1 MADENNKTWIK
12 QGNVVA
18 TFPEEAGLVL
28 PEKTHSYCTTDNIID
43 NSGIFAIVTTK
54 NGQPWDGIS
63 NNNIEAV
70 YVYTTKDTGKMTRDI
85 EWTDGHK
92 STETREIVDY
102 QGILAFDSSNPTT
115 VTIDFPSFKNLQ
127 DAENYIKN
135 GDWSNAL
142 NADALQTAKTIT
154 RVYVDN
160 STPPNLKIVFDID
173 EPEDSDKQPPSMIW
187 LRLWKTKDYA
197 DIQDATMFKQQG
209 FQFGGNVS
217 YTWGVLELM
226 GGGKDLAI
234 ETSTH
239 ADNSDNVIAYV
250 ADNGSCQPLDTPTTN
265 AKNSIVCIRGNGDGD
280 DGYKKPTE
288 DSDATDD
295 NSNANVSN
303 LLTTTY
309 KLSKAQLQ
317 SLGNFLW
324 QDSFI
329 TNIKLLNNSPIENL
343 VSVKA
348 LPVSLPVG
356 SEQALVLGNVDTGI
370 RATPV
375 TNTYIKF
382 TMGTKRV
389 PHFENNFSD
398 YNNVTCDVYLPC
410 IGTIADIDPREVIGQ
425 TLTLKYCF
433 DVVTGDVLAELF
445 NNKEGALNLMGIYK
459 GNIGIDIPLTA
470 SNRAQ
475 VEAGYISDF
484 ISAVGSVAT
493 KNITGVAE
501 AGLSA
506 ITRQNTTKSSGSVSG
521 CTAQGLPIKPY
532 LHISSPVVPDYS
544 DTFVHTYGRPC
555 LLSKKLSKLKGFT
568 QVDKNCDLSG
578 IQCTQKEKELLR
590 NIISSGFY
598 L

>member
-1 MADENNKTWIK
+1 MAYIKGGSTDTIYSENEEIKTVMHAK
-12 QGNVVA
+12 DA
-18 TFPEEAGLVL
+18 
-28 PEKTHSYCTTDNIID
+28 
-43 NSGIFAIVTTK
+43 TK
-54 NGQPWDGIS
+54 NGGIYVIVYSKDGTPWNNNVNNVKEAYAYNTHDDYENIIEQTYIYNGSETKQTYHITDSYTGYTIS
-63 NNNIEAV
+63 NSANITTIINGIPIFD
-70 YVYTTKDTGKMTRDI
+70 YTDTDAIEKYKTTGDFSGARNYKDLI
-85 EWTDGHK
+85 
-92 STETREIVDY
+92 
-102 QGILAFDSSNPTT
+102 
-115 VTIDFPSFKNLQ
+115 
-127 DAENYIKN
+127 
-135 GDWSNAL
+135 
-142 NADALQTAKTIT
+142 TANTIT

-173 EPEDSDKQPPSMIW
+173 EPEDSDKQPPGMIW
-187 LRLWKTKDYA
+187 LRFWKTNDYG
-197 DIQDATMFKQQG
+197 DIQGATMFKQQG

-217 YTWGVLELM
+217 YTWTALEFM
-226 GGGKDLAI
+226 GGGKNLAI

-250 ADNGSCQPLDTPTTN
+250 ADNGTCQPLDTPISN

-288 DSDATDD
+288 DSDGSDENA
-295 NSNANVSN
+295 SANVSN

-309 KLSKAQLQ
+309 KLSQAQLQ

-370 RATPV
+370 KATPV

-382 TMGTKRV
+382 TMGTKKV

-425 TLTLKYCF
+425 KLTLKYCF

-445 NNKEGALNLMGIYK
+445 NNKGGALNLMGIYK

-555 LLSKKLSKLKGFT
+555 LLSKKLSKLKGYT

-578 IQCTQKEKELLR
+578 IPCTQKEKEMLR

>member
-1 MADENNKTWIK
+1 MA
-12 QGNVVA
+12 
-18 TFPEEAGLVL
+18 
-28 PEKTHSYCTTDNIID
+28 YCQTGSVIELNEWGTYTSTISHV
-43 NSGIFAIVTTK
+43 SGEGGVYITIQPKGDPSA
-54 NGQPWDGIS
+54 PWDGKS
-63 NNNIEAV
+63 NSIEAAFLHCTSKN
-70 YVYTTKDTGKMTRDI
+70 YVAKISTTFEDGSTGDR
-85 EWTDGHK
+85 EWNVVNPGYRVNH
-92 STETREIVDY
+92 Y
-102 QGILAFDSSNPTT
+102 SSNIYVNISGIP
-115 VTIDFPSFKNLQ
+115 VFNDQASIDKYIQTGDTSG
-127 DAENYIKN
+127 AVNYEDLIKAN
-135 GDWSNAL
+135 V
-142 NADALQTAKTIT
+142 IT

-173 EPEDSDKQPPSMIW
+173 EPEDSDKQPPGMIW
-187 LRLWKTKDYA
+187 LRFWKTKDYG
-197 DIQDATMFKQQG
+197 DIQGATMFKQQG

-217 YTWGVLELM
+217 YTWTALEFM

-250 ADNGSCQPLDTPTTN
+250 ADNGTCQPLDTPISN
-265 AKNSIVCIRGNGDGD
+265 AKNSIVCIKGTGDGD

-288 DSDATDD
+288 DSDGSDENA
-295 NSNANVSN
+295 SANVSN

-309 KLSKAQLQ
+309 KLSQAQLQ

-370 RATPV
+370 KATPV

-382 TMGTKRV
+382 TMGTKKV

-425 TLTLKYCF
+425 KLTLKYCF

-445 NNKEGALNLMGIYK
+445 NNKGGALNLMGIYK

-484 ISAVGSVAT
+484 ISAVGSAAT

-555 LLSKKLSKLKGFT
+555 LLSKKLSKLKGYT

-578 IQCTQKEKELLR
+578 IPCTQKEKEMLR

>member
-1 MADENNKTWIK
+1 MADENKKTWIK
-12 QGNVVA
+12 QGNVDA
-18 TFPEEAGLVL
+18 TFPKVEGLNL
-28 PEKTHSYCTTDNIID
+28 TILSHSYCTTNNIID
-43 NSGIFAIVTTK
+43 NSGIFALVDTK
-54 NGQPWDGIS
+54 DGKPWDGVS
-63 NNNIEAV
+63 NNNINAV
-70 YVYTTKDTGKMTRDI
+70 YVYTTKDYGKMTI
-85 EWTDGHK
+85 T
-92 STETREIVDY
+92 STRTSGSVVTEERGLDSVT
-102 QGILAFDSSNPTT
+102 GILAFDRSNPTT
-115 VTIDFPSFKNLQ
+115 VSLDIPVFKSVKE
-127 DAENYIKN
+127 AEKYIKN

-142 NADALQTAKTIT
+142 NSDSLNKAKVIT

-173 EPEDSDKQPPSMIW
+173 EPEDSGKTPPGMIW
-187 LRLWKTKDYA
+187 LRFWKTKDYA
-197 DIQDATMFKQQG
+197 DIQGATMFKQQG

-217 YTWGVLELM
+217 YTWSALEFM

-250 ADNGSCQPLDTPTTN
+250 ADNGTCQPLDTPISN

-288 DSDATDD
+288 DSDGADE
-295 NSNANVSN
+295 NASANVSN

-309 KLSKAQLQ
+309 KLSQAQLQ

-324 QDSFI
+324 QDSFMN
-329 TNIKLLNNSPIENL
+329 NIKLLNNSPIENL

-370 RATPV
+370 KATPV

-382 TMGTKRV
+382 TMGTKKV

-425 TLTLKYCF
+425 KLTLKYCF

-445 NNKEGALNLMGIYK
+445 NNKGGALNLMGIYK

-475 VEAGYISDF
+475 VEAGYVSDF

-555 LLSKKLSKLKGFT
+555 LLSKKLSKLKGYT

-578 IQCTQKEKELLR
+578 IPCTQKEKEMLR

>member
-1 MADENNKTWIK
+1 MAYCQAGSVVELNNWGTYTSTISH
-12 QGNVVA
+12 V
-18 TFPEEAGLVL
+18 
-28 PEKTHSYCTTDNIID
+28 
-43 NSGIFAIVTTK
+43 SGEGGVYITIQPKGSDPSA
-54 NGQPWDGIS
+54 PWDGK
-63 NNNIEAV
+63 NNSIQAAFLHCTSTN
-70 YVYTTKDTGKMTRDI
+70 YTAKIDILDEDGQTG
-85 EWTDGHK
+85 E
-92 STETREIVDY
+92 EIWKKV
-102 QGILAFDSSNPTT
+102 NPGYRVSHYNDNRL
-115 VTIDFPSFKNLQ
+115 VTISGIPVFNDQESIDK
-127 DAENYIKN
+127 YIQT
-135 GDWSNAL
+135 GDTSGAVNKDEL
-142 NADALQTAKTIT
+142 NKANVIT

-173 EPEDSDKQPPSMIW
+173 EPEDSDKQPPGMIW
-187 LRLWKTKDYA
+187 LRFWKTKDYA
-197 DIQDATMFKQQG
+197 DIQGATMFKQQG

-217 YTWGVLELM
+217 YTWTALEFM

-250 ADNGSCQPLDTPTTN
+250 ADNGTCQPLDTPISN

-288 DSDATDD
+288 DSDGADE
-295 NSNANVSN
+295 NASANVSN

-309 KLSKAQLQ
+309 KLSQAQLQ

-324 QDSFI
+324 QDSFMN
-329 TNIKLLNNSPIENL
+329 NIKLLNNSPIENL

-348 LPVSLPVG
+348 LPISLPVG
-356 SEQALVLGNVDTGI
+356 NEQALVLGNVDTGI
-370 RATPV
+370 KATPV

-382 TMGTKRV
+382 TMGTKKV

-445 NNKEGALNLMGIYK
+445 NNKGGALNLMGIYK

-475 VEAGYISDF
+475 VEAGYVSDF

-493 KNITGVAE
+493 KNISGVAE

-555 LLSKKLSKLKGFT
+555 LLSKKLSKLKGYT

-578 IQCTQKEKELLR
+578 IPCTQKEKEMLR

>member
-1 MADENNKTWIK
+1 MAYSKSGTFHLVETQDKPNRISDGTVSYTGDGGIYATGITLIRPDTYGEWDGNSPLPPNMELYQLNLYTTTGNATGSIHSYWTGFDDTTNISFGTGGLNAIVYTPTTIAVVSGIPIFKNK
-12 QGNVVA
+12 
-18 TFPEEAGLVL
+18 EEAA
-28 PEKTHSYCTTDNIID
+28 D
-43 NSGIFAIVTTK
+43 
-54 NGQPWDGIS
+54 
-63 NNNIEAV
+63 
-70 YVYTTKDTGKMTRDI
+70 
-85 EWTDGHK
+85 
-92 STETREIVDY
+92 
-102 QGILAFDSSNPTT
+102 
-115 VTIDFPSFKNLQ
+115 
-127 DAENYIKN
+127 YIKN
-135 GDWSNAL
+135 GDDSKAL
-142 NADALQTAKTIT
+142 NYDDLHTAKTVT

-160 STPPNLKIVFDID
+160 STPPNLKIVFDVD
-173 EPEDSDKQPPSMIW
+173 EPQDSDKKPPSMIW
-187 LRLWKTKDYA
+187 LRLWKTTDYG
-197 DIQDATMFKQQG
+197 DMQGATLFKQQG

-217 YTWGVLELM
+217 YTWGALELM
-226 GGGKDLAI
+226 GGGKNLAI

-250 ADNGSCQPLDTPTTN
+250 ANNGTCQPLDEPSVN
-265 AKNSIVCIRGNGDGD
+265 VNNSIICIRGTGDGD

-288 DSDATDD
+288 DSDGADE
-295 NSNANVSN
+295 NASANVSN

-309 KLSKAQLQ
+309 KLSQAQLQ

-324 QDSFI
+324 QDDFI

-348 LPVSLPVG
+348 MPISLPVG
-356 SEQALVLGNVDTGI
+356 NEQPLVLGNVDTGI
-370 RATPV
+370 KATPV

-445 NNKEGALNLMGIYK
+445 NNKGGSLNLMGIYK

-493 KNITGVAE
+493 KNVTGVAE

-555 LLSKKLSKLKGFT
+555 LLSKKLSTLKGYT
-568 QVDKNCDLSG
+568 QIDKNCDLSG
-578 IQCTQKEKELLR
+578 IPCTQKEKEMLR

>member
-1 MADENNKTWIK
+1 MATENTKTWIK
-12 QGNVVA
+12 QGTVDA
-18 TFPEEAGLVL
+18 TFPPEQGLVL
-28 PEKTHSYCTTDNIID
+28 PKKTHSYCTTDNIID
-43 NSGIFAIVTTK
+43 NSGIFAIVQTK
-54 NGQPWDGIS
+54 NGQPWDGVS
-63 NNNIEAV
+63 NNNIASV
-70 YVYTTKDTGKMTRDI
+70 YVYTSKDTGKMTRTI
-85 EWTDGHK
+85 TWSDGHQ
-92 STETREIVDY
+92 TIENRELADY
-102 QGILAFDSSNPTT
+102 QGMLAFGMSNPIT
-115 VTIDFPSFKNLQ
+115 VTLDIPSFQNLQ

-173 EPEDSDKQPPSMIW
+173 EPEDSDKHPPSMIW
-187 LRLWKTKDYA
+187 LRLWKTTDYG
-197 DIQDATMFKQQG
+197 DFQGATMFKQQG

-217 YTWGVLELM
+217 YTWGALELM

-250 ADNGSCQPLDTPTTN
+250 ADNGTCQPLDTPITN

-288 DSDATDD
+288 DSDGADE
-295 NSNANVSN
+295 NASANVSN
-303 LLTTTY
+303 VLTTTY

-329 TNIKLLNNSPIENL
+329 TNIKLLNNSPIENI

-348 LPVSLPVG
+348 LPVSLSVG
-356 SEQALVLGNVDTGI
+356 NEQSLVLGNVDTGI
-370 RATPV
+370 MATPV

-382 TMGTKRV
+382 TMGTQRV

-398 YNNVTCDVYLPC
+398 YNNVTCDIYLPC

-433 DVVTGDVLAELF
+433 DVMTGDVLAELF
-445 NNKEGALNLMGIYK
+445 NNKDGCANLMGIYK

-484 ISAVGSVAT
+484 IGAVGSVAT
-493 KNITGVAE
+493 KSITGVAE

-506 ITRQNTTKSSGSVSG
+506 ITRQITTKSSGSVSG

-578 IQCTQKEKELLR
+578 IPCTHKEKEILR

>member
-1 MADENNKTWIK
+1 MAYIKGGSTDTIYSENEEIKTVMHAK
-12 QGNVVA
+12 DA
-18 TFPEEAGLVL
+18 
-28 PEKTHSYCTTDNIID
+28 
-43 NSGIFAIVTTK
+43 TK
-54 NGQPWDGIS
+54 NGGIYVIVYSKDGTPWNNNVNNVKEAYAYNTHDDYENIIEQTYIYNGSETKQTYHITDSYTGYTIS
-63 NNNIEAV
+63 NSANITTIINGIPIFD
-70 YVYTTKDTGKMTRDI
+70 YTDTDAIEKYKTTGDFSGARNYKD
-85 EWTDGHK
+85 
-92 STETREIVDY
+92 
-102 QGILAFDSSNPTT
+102 L
-115 VTIDFPSFKNLQ
+115 
-127 DAENYIKN
+127 IKAN
-135 GDWSNAL
+135 
-142 NADALQTAKTIT
+142 TIT

-173 EPEDSDKQPPSMIW
+173 EPEDSDKQPPGMIW
-187 LRLWKTKDYA
+187 LRFWKTNDYG
-197 DIQDATMFKQQG
+197 DIQGATMFKQQG

-217 YTWGVLELM
+217 YTWTALEFM

-250 ADNGSCQPLDTPTTN
+250 ADNGTCQPLDTPISN

-288 DSDATDD
+288 DSDGSDENA
-295 NSNANVSN
+295 SANVSN

-309 KLSKAQLQ
+309 KLSQAQLQ

-370 RATPV
+370 KATPV

-382 TMGTKRV
+382 TMGTKKV

-425 TLTLKYCF
+425 KLTLKYCF

-445 NNKEGALNLMGIYK
+445 NNKGGALNLMGIYK

-555 LLSKKLSKLKGFT
+555 LLSKKLSKLKGYT

-578 IQCTQKEKELLR
+578 IPCTQKEKEMLR

>member
-1 MADENNKTWIK
+1 MAYCQT
-12 QGNVVA
+12 GSVVEINPYG
-18 TFPEEAGLVL
+18 TFTNQISHV
-28 PEKTHSYCTTDNIID
+28 
-43 NSGIFAIVTTK
+43 SGEGGVYITIQSKGDPTK
-54 NGQPWDGIS
+54 PWDGKS
-63 NNNIEAV
+63 TSIEAAFLHCTSTN
-70 YVYTTKDTGKMTRDI
+70 YVAKITTTSEDGSTGER
-85 EWTDGHK
+85 EWNVVNPGYRVNHISDNISVNISG
-92 STETREIVDY
+92 IPVFNY
-102 QGILAFDSSNPTT
+102 QDS
-115 VTIDFPSFKNLQ
+115 IDK
-127 DAENYIKN
+127 YIKT
-135 GDWSNAL
+135 GDTSGAVNKDEL
-142 NADALQTAKTIT
+142 NKANVIT

-173 EPEDSDKQPPSMIW
+173 EPEDSDKQPPAMIW
-187 LRLWKTKDYA
+187 LRFWKTKDYA
-197 DIQDATMFKQQG
+197 DMQGATMFKQQG

-217 YTWGVLELM
+217 YTWSALEFM

-239 ADNSDNVIAYV
+239 ADNSDNVIAYI
-250 ADNGSCQPLDTPTTN
+250 ADNGTCQPLDTPISN
-265 AKNSIVCIRGNGDGD
+265 AKNSIVCLRGNGDGD

-288 DSDATDD
+288 DSDGADE
-295 NSNANVSN
+295 NASANVSN

-309 KLSKAQLQ
+309 KLSQAQLQ

-324 QDSFI
+324 QDSFMN
-329 TNIKLLNNSPIENL
+329 NIKLLNNSPIENL

-370 RATPV
+370 KATPV

-382 TMGTKRV
+382 TMGTKKV

-445 NNKEGALNLMGIYK
+445 NNKGGALNLMGIYK

-475 VEAGYISDF
+475 VEAGYVSDF

-506 ITRQNTTKSSGSVSG
+506 ITRQITTKSSGSVSG

-555 LLSKKLSKLKGFT
+555 LLSKKLSKLKGYT

-578 IQCTQKEKELLR
+578 IPCTQKEKEMLR

>member
-1 MADENNKTWIK
+1 MAYCQT
-12 QGNVVA
+12 GSVVELNA
-18 TFPEEAGLVL
+18 YGTYTNQISHVSGEGGVYITIQPKG
-28 PEKTHSYCTTDNIID
+28 DNP
-43 NSGIFAIVTTK
+43 AA
-54 NGQPWDGIS
+54 PWDGKSTSIEAAFLHCTSSNYVAKIS
-63 NNNIEAV
+63 TTFEDGRTGDREWNVVNPGYRVSHYNNNISV
-70 YVYTTKDTGKMTRDI
+70 NI
-85 EWTDGHK
+85 
-92 STETREIVDY
+92 S
-102 QGILAFDSSNPTT
+102 GIPVFNDQDSIN
-115 VTIDFPSFKNLQ
+115 K
-127 DAENYIKN
+127 YIKT
-135 GDWSNAL
+135 GDTSGAVNKDEL
-142 NADALQTAKTIT
+142 NKANVIT

-173 EPEDSDKQPPSMIW
+173 EPDDSDKQPPRMIW
-187 LRLWKTKDYA
+187 LRFWKTKDYG
-197 DIQDATMFKQQG
+197 DIQGASMFKQQG

-217 YTWGVLELM
+217 YTWGALELM

-250 ADNGSCQPLDTPTTN
+250 ADNGTCQPLDTPITN

-288 DSDATDD
+288 DSDASDE
-295 NSNANVSN
+295 NASANVSN

-309 KLSKAQLQ
+309 KLSQAQLQ

-324 QDSFI
+324 QDSFMN
-329 TNIKLLNNSPIENL
+329 NIKLLNNSPIENL

-356 SEQALVLGNVDTGI
+356 NEQALVLGNVDTGI
-370 RATPV
+370 KATPV

-382 TMGTKRV
+382 TMGTKKV

-445 NNKEGALNLMGIYK
+445 NNKGGALNLMGIYK

-475 VEAGYISDF
+475 VEAGYVSDF

-555 LLSKKLSKLKGFT
+555 LLSKKLSKLKGYT

-578 IQCTQKEKELLR
+578 IPCTQKEKEMLR

>member
-1 MADENNKTWIK
+1 MADENKKTWIK
-12 QGNVVA
+12 QGNVDA
-18 TFPEEAGLVL
+18 TFPEEPGLNL
-28 PEKTHSYCTTDNIID
+28 TIQSHSYCTTNNIID
-43 NSGIFAIVTTK
+43 NSGIFAIVQTK
-54 NGQPWDGIS
+54 DGKPWDGVS
-63 NNNIEAV
+63 NNIKSV
-70 YVYTTKDTGKMTRDI
+70 YVYTTKDSGKMTITNTR
-85 EWTDGHK
+85 TSG
-92 STETREIVDY
+92 SVVTEERRLTSGTGV
-102 QGILAFDSSNPTT
+102 LAYDRSNPTT
-115 VTIDFPSFKNLQ
+115 VSLDIPVFKSVK

-142 NADALQTAKTIT
+142 NANSLNKAKVIT

-173 EPEDSDKQPPSMIW
+173 EPEDSTKEPPGMIW
-187 LRLWKTKDYA
+187 LRFWKTTDYA
-197 DIQDATMFKQQG
+197 DMQGATMFKQQG

-217 YTWGVLELM
+217 YTWGALELM

-250 ADNGSCQPLDTPTTN
+250 ADNGTCQPLDTPISN

-288 DSDATDD
+288 DSDGADE
-295 NSNANVSN
+295 NASANVSN

-309 KLSKAQLQ
+309 KLSQAQLQ

-324 QDSFI
+324 QDSFMN
-329 TNIKLLNNSPIENL
+329 NIKLLNNSPIENL

-356 SEQALVLGNVDTGI
+356 SEQSLVLGNVDTGI
-370 RATPV
+370 KATPV

-382 TMGTKRV
+382 TMGTKKV

-445 NNKEGALNLMGIYK
+445 NNKGGALNLMGIYK

-484 ISAVGSVAT
+484 ISAVGSAAT
-493 KNITGVAE
+493 KNVTGVAE

-555 LLSKKLSKLKGFT
+555 LLSKKLSKLKGYT

-578 IQCTQKEKELLR
+578 IPCTQKEKEMLR

>member
-1 MADENNKTWIK
+1 MAYCQT
-12 QGNVVA
+12 GSVVELNPYG
-18 TFPEEAGLVL
+18 TYTNQI
-28 PEKTHSYCTTDNIID
+28 THV
-43 NSGIFAIVTTK
+43 SGEGGVYITIQSKGDPTK
-54 NGQPWDGIS
+54 PWDGKSTSIEAAFLHCTSSSYVAKIS
-63 NNNIEAV
+63 TTFEDGRTGDREWNMVNPGYRVNNINNNIFV
-70 YVYTTKDTGKMTRDI
+70 NI
-85 EWTDGHK
+85 
-92 STETREIVDY
+92 S
-102 QGILAFDSSNPTT
+102 GIPVFNDQAS
-115 VTIDFPSFKNLQ
+115 IDK
-127 DAENYIKN
+127 YIKT
-135 GDWSNAL
+135 GDTSGAVNHDDLIKA
-142 NADALQTAKTIT
+142 NVIT

-173 EPEDSDKQPPSMIW
+173 EPEDSDKQPPAMIW
-187 LRLWKTKDYA
+187 LRFWKTKDYG
-197 DIQDATMFKQQG
+197 DIQGATMFKQQG

-217 YTWGVLELM
+217 YTWGALELM

-250 ADNGSCQPLDTPTTN
+250 ANNGTCQPLDTPISN

-288 DSDATDD
+288 DSDGADE
-295 NSNANVSN
+295 NASANVSN

-309 KLSKAQLQ
+309 KLSQAQLQ

-324 QDSFI
+324 QDSFMN
-329 TNIKLLNNSPIENL
+329 NIKLLNNSPIENL

-348 LPVSLPVG
+348 MPVSLPVG
-356 SEQALVLGNVDTGI
+356 TEQALVLGNVDTGI

-382 TMGTKRV
+382 TMGTKKV

-425 TLTLKYCF
+425 KLTLKYCF

-445 NNKEGALNLMGIYK
+445 NNKGGALNLMGIYK

-475 VEAGYISDF
+475 VEAGYVSDF

-493 KNITGVAE
+493 KNISGVAE

-555 LLSKKLSKLKGFT
+555 LLSKKLSKLKGYT

-578 IQCTQKEKELLR
+578 IPCTQKEKEMLR

>member
-1 MADENNKTWIK
+1 MADENTKTWVK
-12 QGNVVA
+12 QGNVYA
-18 TFPEEAGLVL
+18 TFPEEQGLVL

-142 NADALQTAKTIT
+142 NADALQTANTIT

-160 STPPNLKIVFDID
+160 STPPTLKIVFDID

-187 LRLWKTKDYA
+187 LRLWKTTDYG
-197 DIQDATMFKQQG
+197 DIQGGTMFKQQG

-217 YTWGVLELM
+217 YTWGALELM

-234 ETSTH
+234 ETSSH

-250 ADNGSCQPLDTPTTN
+250 ADNGTCQPLDTPTTN
-265 AKNSIVCIRGNGDGD
+265 AKNSIVCIRGTGDGD

-288 DSDATDD
+288 DSDGSDENA
-295 NSNANVSN
+295 NANVSN

-309 KLSKAQLQ
+309 KLSQAQLQ

-324 QDSFI
+324 QDDFI

-348 LPVSLPVG
+348 MPISLPVG
-356 SEQALVLGNVDTGI
+356 NEQALVLGNVDTGI
-370 RATPV
+370 MATPV

-445 NNKEGALNLMGIYK
+445 NNKDGALNLMGIYK

-484 ISAVGSVAT
+484 ISAIGSVAT
-493 KNITGVAE
+493 KNVTGVAE

-555 LLSKKLSKLKGFT
+555 LLSRKLSTLKGYT

-578 IQCTQKEKELLR
+578 IPCTQKEKEMLR

>member
-1 MADENNKTWIK
+1 MADENKKTWIK
-12 QGNVVA
+12 QGSVDGEYGNSNFTA
-18 TFPEEAGLVL
+18 T
-28 PEKTHSYCTTDNIID
+28 THYYFTTANLID
-43 NSGIFAIVTTK
+43 DSGIYAVVGTK
-54 NGQPWDGIS
+54 NGKPWDGVSS
-63 NNNIEAV
+63 NNILHV
-70 YVYTTKDTGKMTRDI
+70 RVYTTKSYGHWKATNVFNGGTGTKEGGFDTSNSPDAVAFIDVKNVYISDI
-85 EWTDGHK
+85 PCFNSQE
-92 STETREIVDY
+92 
-102 QGILAFDSSNPTT
+102 
-115 VTIDFPSFKNLQ
+115 
-127 DAENYIKN
+127 DANNYIRT

-142 NADALQTAKTIT
+142 NSKSLQQAKTVT

-173 EPEDSDKQPPSMIW
+173 EPEESTKEPPGMIW
-187 LRLWKTKDYA
+187 LRFWKTKDYA
-197 DIQDATMFKQQG
+197 DMQGATMFKQQG

-217 YTWGVLELM
+217 NVSYTWGALELM

-250 ADNGSCQPLDTPTTN
+250 ANNGTCQPLDAPISN

-288 DSDATDD
+288 DSDATDE
-295 NSNANVSN
+295 NASANVSN

-309 KLSKAQLQ
+309 KLSQAQLQ

-324 QDSFI
+324 QDSFMN
-329 TNIKLLNNSPIENL
+329 NIKLLNNSPIENL

-348 LPVSLPVG
+348 MPVSLPVG

-370 RATPV
+370 KATPV

-382 TMGTKRV
+382 TMGTKKV

-425 TLTLKYCF
+425 KLTLKYCF

-445 NNKEGALNLMGIYK
+445 NNKGGALNLMGIYK

-475 VEAGYISDF
+475 VEAGYVSDF

-555 LLSKKLSKLKGFT
+555 LLSKKLSKLKGYT

-578 IQCTQKEKELLR
+578 IPCTQKEKEMLR

>member
-1 MADENNKTWIK
+1 MAEEVKKTWIK
-12 QGNVVA
+12 QGNVDA
-18 TFPEEAGLVL
+18 TFPKEHGLVL
-28 PEKTHSYCTTDNIID
+28 PEKTHSYCTTNNIID
-43 NSGIFAIVTTK
+43 NSGIFAIVQTK
-54 NGQPWDGIS
+54 DGKPWDGVS
-63 NNNIEAV
+63 NNNISAV
-70 YVYTTKDTGKMTRDI
+70 YVYTTKDEGKMTNNI
-85 EWTDGHK
+85 TWSDGHQ
-92 STETREIVDY
+92 STENRVLYDY
-102 QGILAFDSSNPTT
+102 EGMLAFDMNNPIT
-115 VTIDFPSFKNLQ
+115 VTLDFPTFKNVK
-127 DAENYIKN
+127 DAENYIRN

-142 NADALQTAKTIT
+142 NADALQVAKTIT

-160 STPPNLKIVFDID
+160 STPPNLKIVLDID
-173 EPEDSDKQPPSMIW
+173 EPEDSDKQPPGMIW
-187 LRLWKTKDYA
+187 LRFWKTKDYG
-197 DIQDATMFKQQG
+197 DIQGATMFKQQG

-217 YTWGVLELM
+217 YTWGALELM

-250 ADNGSCQPLDTPTTN
+250 ADNGTCQPLDTPISH

-288 DSDATDD
+288 DSDGADE
-295 NSNANVSN
+295 NASANVSN

-309 KLSKAQLQ
+309 KLSQAQLR

-324 QDSFI
+324 QDSFMN
-329 TNIKLLNNSPIENL
+329 NIKLLNNSPIENL

-370 RATPV
+370 KATPV

-382 TMGTKRV
+382 TMGTKKV

-445 NNKEGALNLMGIYK
+445 NNKGGGLNLMGIYK

-493 KNITGVAE
+493 KNISGVAE

-555 LLSKKLSKLKGFT
+555 LLSKKLSKLKGYT

-578 IQCTQKEKELLR
+578 IPCTQKEKEMLR

>member
-1 MADENNKTWIK
+1 MAYCQTGI
-12 QGNVVA
+12 VVELNA
-18 TFPEEAGLVL
+18 YGTFTNQISHVSGEGGVYITIQPKG
-28 PEKTHSYCTTDNIID
+28 DNP
-43 NSGIFAIVTTK
+43 SA
-54 NGQPWDGIS
+54 PWDGKS
-63 NNNIEAV
+63 TSIEAAFLHCTSSN
-70 YVYTTKDTGKMTRDI
+70 YVAKISTTF
-85 EWTDGHK
+85 EDGH
-92 STETREIVDY
+92 TGDREWNVVNPGYRVNHLNGNISVNIS
-102 QGILAFDSSNPTT
+102 GIPVFNDQAS
-115 VTIDFPSFKNLQ
+115 IDK
-127 DAENYIKN
+127 YIKT
-135 GDWSNAL
+135 GDTSGAVNKDEL
-142 NADALQTAKTIT
+142 NKANVIT

-160 STPPNLKIVFDID
+160 SIPPNLKIVFDID
-173 EPEDSDKQPPSMIW
+173 EPEDSDKQPPGMIW
-187 LRLWKTKDYA
+187 LRFWKTKDYA
-197 DIQDATMFKQQG
+197 DIQGATMFKQQG

-217 YTWGVLELM
+217 YTWGALELM

-250 ADNGSCQPLDTPTTN
+250 ADNGTCQPLDTPITN

-288 DSDATDD
+288 DSDGSDENA
-295 NSNANVSN
+295 SANVSN

-309 KLSKAQLQ
+309 KLSQAQLQ

-324 QDSFI
+324 QDSFMN
-329 TNIKLLNNSPIENL
+329 NIKLLNNSPIENL

-348 LPVSLPVG
+348 LPISLPVG
-356 SEQALVLGNVDTGI
+356 NEQALVLGNVDTGI
-370 RATPV
+370 KATPV

-382 TMGTKRV
+382 TMGTKHV

-445 NNKEGALNLMGIYK
+445 NNKGGALNLMGIYK

-493 KNITGVAE
+493 KNVTGIAE

-555 LLSKKLSKLKGFT
+555 LLSKKLSKLNGFT

-578 IQCTQKEKELLR
+578 IPCTQKEKEMLR

>member
-1 MADENNKTWIK
+1 MADENTKTWIK
-12 QGNVVA
+12 QGTVDA
-18 TFPEEAGLVL
+18 TFPKEQELVL
-28 PEKTHSYCTTDNIID
+28 PEQTHSYCTTNNIID
-43 NSGIFAIVTTK
+43 NSGIFAIVQTK

-63 NNNIEAV
+63 NNNIAIV
-70 YVYTTKDTGKMTRDI
+70 YVYTTKDTGKMTRTI
-85 EWTDGHK
+85 TWSDGHQ
-92 STETREIVDY
+92 TRENRELADY
-102 QGILAFDSSNPTT
+102 QGILAFDLSNPIT
-115 VTIDFPSFKNLQ
+115 VTLDIPSFQNLQ

-142 NADALQTAKTIT
+142 NADALQKANTIT

-173 EPEDSDKQPPSMIW
+173 EPEDSGKTPPDMIW
-187 LRLWKTKDYA
+187 LRLWNTTDYG
-197 DIQDATMFKQQG
+197 DIQGSTMFKQQG

-217 YTWGVLELM
+217 YTWGALELM

-250 ADNGSCQPLDTPTTN
+250 ADNGTCQPLDTPTTN

-288 DSDATDD
+288 DSDGADE
-295 NSNANVSN
+295 NAIANVSN

-356 SEQALVLGNVDTGI
+356 IEQALVLGNVDTGI
-370 RATPV
+370 MATPV
-375 TNTYIKF
+375 TNTYLKF

-433 DVVTGDVLAELF
+433 DAVTGDVLAELF
-445 NNKEGALNLMGIYK
+445 NNKDGGVNLMGIYK

-544 DTFVHTYGRPC
+544 DTFTHTYGRPC
-555 LLSKKLSKLKGFT
+555 LLSKKLSTLKGFT

-578 IQCTQKEKELLR
+578 IPCTQKEKEMLR

>member
-1 MADENNKTWIK
+1 MANENTKTWIK
-12 QGNVVA
+12 QGTVDA
-18 TFPEEAGLVL
+18 TFPKEQGLVL
-28 PEKTHSYCTTDNIID
+28 PEQTHSYCTTDNIID
-43 NSGIFAIVTTK
+43 NSGIFAIVQTK
-54 NGQPWDGIS
+54 NGQPWDGVS
-63 NNNIEAV
+63 NNNIASV
-70 YVYTTKDTGKMTRDI
+70 YVYTTKDTGKMTRTI
-85 EWTDGHK
+85 TWSDGHQ
-92 STETREIVDY
+92 TVENRELADY
-102 QGILAFDSSNPTT
+102 QGMLAFDTSNTIT
-115 VTIDFPSFKNLQ
+115 VTLDIPSFQNLQ

-160 STPPNLKIVFDID
+160 STPPNLKIVFDVD

-187 LRLWKTKDYA
+187 LQLWKTTDYG
-197 DIQDATMFKQQG
+197 DMQEATMFKQQG

-217 YTWGVLELM
+217 YTWGALELM
-226 GGGKDLAI
+226 GGGKDLAL

-250 ADNGSCQPLDTPTTN
+250 ANNGTCQPLDTPTTH

-288 DSDATDD
+288 DSDGSDKNA
-295 NSNANVSN
+295 SANVSN

-309 KLSKAQLQ
+309 KLSQAQLQ

-370 RATPV
+370 MATPV
-375 TNTYIKF
+375 TNTFLKF
-382 TMGTKRV
+382 TMATKRV
-389 PHFENNFSD
+389 PNFENNFSD

-445 NNKEGALNLMGIYK
+445 NNKGGAINLMGIYK

-484 ISAVGSVAT
+484 ISAVGSVST

-555 LLSKKLSKLKGFT
+555 LLSKKLSTLKGYT

-578 IQCTQKEKELLR
+578 IPCTQKEKELLR

>member
-1 MADENNKTWIK
+1 
-12 QGNVVA
+12 
-18 TFPEEAGLVL
+18 
-28 PEKTHSYCTTDNIID
+28 
-43 NSGIFAIVTTK
+43 
-54 NGQPWDGIS
+54 
-63 NNNIEAV
+63 
-70 YVYTTKDTGKMTRDI
+70 
-85 EWTDGHK
+85 
-92 STETREIVDY
+92 
-102 QGILAFDSSNPTT
+102 
-115 VTIDFPSFKNLQ
+115 
-127 DAENYIKN
+127 
-135 GDWSNAL
+135 
-142 NADALQTAKTIT
+142 
-154 RVYVDN
+154 
-160 STPPNLKIVFDID
+160 
-173 EPEDSDKQPPSMIW
+173 
-187 LRLWKTKDYA
+187 
-197 DIQDATMFKQQG
+197 MFKQQG

-217 YTWGVLELM
+217 YTWTALEFM

-250 ADNGSCQPLDTPTTN
+250 ADNGTCQPLDTPISN

-288 DSDATDD
+288 DSDGSDENA
-295 NSNANVSN
+295 SANVSN

-309 KLSKAQLQ
+309 KLSQAQLQ

-370 RATPV
+370 KATPV

-382 TMGTKRV
+382 TMGTKKV

-425 TLTLKYCF
+425 KLTLKYCF

-445 NNKEGALNLMGIYK
+445 NNKGGALNLMGIYK

-555 LLSKKLSKLKGFT
+555 LLSKKLSKLKGYT

-578 IQCTQKEKELLR
+578 IPCTQKEKEMLR

>member
-1 MADENNKTWIK
+1 MADENKKTWIK
-12 QGNVVA
+12 QGNVDA
-18 TFPEEAGLVL
+18 TFPEESGLNL
-28 PEKTHSYCTTDNIID
+28 PIQTHSYCTTNNIID
-43 NSGIFAIVTTK
+43 NSGIFATVTTK
-54 NGQPWDGIS
+54 DGKPWDGVS
-63 NNNIEAV
+63 NNNIQSV
-70 YVYTTKDTGKMTRDI
+70 YVYTTKDNGKMTRTI
-85 EWTDGHK
+85 TWSSGRV
-92 STETREIVDY
+92 STEERNLSSGT
-102 QGILAFDSSNPTT
+102 GILAYDRSNPTT
-115 VTIDFPSFKNLQ
+115 VTLDFPAFNNLK
-127 DAENYIKN
+127 DAENYIRN

-142 NADALQTAKTIT
+142 NADALQMANVIT

-173 EPEDSDKQPPSMIW
+173 EPEDSGKTPPGMIW
-187 LRLWKTKDYA
+187 LRFWKTTDYG
-197 DIQDATMFKQQG
+197 DMQGATMFKQQG

-217 YTWGVLELM
+217 YTWTALEFM

-250 ADNGSCQPLDTPTTN
+250 ADNGTCQPLDTPITN

-288 DSDATDD
+288 DSDGADE
-295 NSNANVSN
+295 NASANVSN

-309 KLSKAQLQ
+309 KLSQAQLQ

-324 QDSFI
+324 QDSFMN
-329 TNIKLLNNSPIENL
+329 NIKLLNNSPIENL

-356 SEQALVLGNVDTGI
+356 NEQALVLGNVDTGI
-370 RATPV
+370 KATPV

-382 TMGTKRV
+382 TMGTKKV

-445 NNKEGALNLMGIYK
+445 NNKGGALNLMGIYK

-493 KNITGVAE
+493 KNVTGVAE

-521 CTAQGLPIKPY
+521 CTAQGLPLKPY

-555 LLSKKLSKLKGFT
+555 LLSKKLSKLKGYT
-568 QVDKNCDLSG
+568 QVDKNCDLTG
-578 IQCTQKEKELLR
+578 IPCTQKEKEMLR

>member
-1 MADENNKTWIK
+1 MAYVSS
-12 QGNVVA
+12 GSVVNIFHPSWGDSNRDYIE
-18 TFPEEAGLVL
+18 TSTCTKESGSEETA
-28 PEKTHSYCTTDNIID
+28 
-43 NSGIFAIVTTK
+43 GIFATVTTK
-54 NGQPWDGIS
+54 DGKPWDGIS
-63 NNNIEAV
+63 TNNIRSV
-70 YVYTTKDTGKMTRDI
+70 YIYTTSSDYTEKITRQ
-85 EWTDGHK
+85 K
-92 STETREIVDY
+92 SWSSSEEVHYARGYST
-102 QGILAFDSSNPTT
+102 GILANDQRGEN
-115 VTIDFPSFKNLQ
+115 VTINGIPVFQSVK
-127 DAENYIKN
+127 DADTYIKT
-135 GDWSNAL
+135 GDFSNAQ
-142 NADALQTAKTIT
+142 NYTALTTANVIT

-173 EPEDSDKQPPSMIW
+173 EPEDSGKTPPGMIW
-187 LRLWKTKDYA
+187 LRFWKTKDYA
-197 DIQDATMFKQQG
+197 DIQGATMFKQQG

-217 YTWGVLELM
+217 YTWGALELM

-250 ADNGSCQPLDTPTTN
+250 ANNGTCQPLDTPISN

-288 DSDATDD
+288 DSDASEE
-295 NSNANVSN
+295 NASANVSN

-309 KLSKAQLQ
+309 KLSQAQLQ

-324 QDSFI
+324 QDSFMN
-329 TNIKLLNNSPIENL
+329 NIKLLNNSPIENL

-356 SEQALVLGNVDTGI
+356 TEQALVLGNVDTGI
-370 RATPV
+370 KATPV

-382 TMGTKRV
+382 TMGTKKV

-425 TLTLKYCF
+425 KLTLKYCF

-445 NNKEGALNLMGIYK
+445 NNKGGGLNLMGIYK

-475 VEAGYISDF
+475 VEAGYVSDF

-555 LLSKKLSKLKGFT
+555 LLSKKLSKLKGYT

-578 IQCTQKEKELLR
+578 IPCTQKEKEMLR

>member
-1 MADENNKTWIK
+1 MADENKKTWIK
-12 QGNVVA
+12 QGNVDA
-18 TFPEEAGLVL
+18 TFPKKEGLNL
-28 PEKTHSYCTTDNIID
+28 TILSHSYCTTNNIID
-43 NSGIFAIVTTK
+43 NSGIFATVTTK
-54 NGQPWDGIS
+54 DGKPWDGVS
-63 NNNIEAV
+63 NNNIKSV
-70 YVYTTKDTGKMTRDI
+70 YVYTTKDYGKMTITNTR
-85 EWTDGHK
+85 TSG
-92 STETREIVDY
+92 SVVTEERGLNSGTGV
-102 QGILAFDSSNPTT
+102 LAYDRSDPTT
-115 VTIDFPSFKNLQ
+115 VSLDIPVFKSVK
-127 DAENYIKN
+127 DAENYIRN

-142 NADALQTAKTIT
+142 NADALNKAKVIT

-173 EPEDSDKQPPSMIW
+173 EPEESTKEPPGMIW
-187 LRLWKTKDYA
+187 LRFWKTTDYA
-197 DIQDATMFKQQG
+197 DMQGATMFKQQG

-217 YTWGVLELM
+217 YTWTALEFM

-250 ADNGSCQPLDTPTTN
+250 ADNGTCQPLDTPISN

-288 DSDATDD
+288 DSDGADE
-295 NSNANVSN
+295 NASANVSN

-309 KLSKAQLQ
+309 KLSQAQLQ
-317 SLGNFLW
+317 ALGNFLW
-324 QDSFI
+324 QDSFMN
-329 TNIKLLNNSPIENL
+329 NIKLLNNSPIENL

-356 SEQALVLGNVDTGI
+356 NEQALVLGNVDTGI
-370 RATPV
+370 KATPV

-382 TMGTKRV
+382 TMGTKKV

-425 TLTLKYCF
+425 KLTLKYCF

-445 NNKEGALNLMGIYK
+445 NNKGGALNLMGIYK

-555 LLSKKLSKLKGFT
+555 LLSKKLSKLKGYT

-578 IQCTQKEKELLR
+578 IPCTQKEKEMLR

>member
-1 MADENNKTWIK
+1 MADENKKTWIK
-12 QGNVVA
+12 QGNVDA
-18 TFPEEAGLVL
+18 TFPNDIELDL
-28 PEKTHSYCTTDNIID
+28 IQQTHSYCKTDNIID
-43 NSGIFAIVTTK
+43 NSGIFAVVQTK
-54 NGQPWDGIS
+54 DGKPWDGVS
-63 NNNIEAV
+63 NNNIKSV
-70 YVYTTKDTGKMTRDI
+70 YVYTTKGTGKMTIDIKRHNGQTSREYRDLYDY
-85 EWTDGHK
+85 EGRLAVEK
-92 STETREIVDY
+92 SNSI
-102 QGILAFDSSNPTT
+102 T
-115 VTIDFPSFKNLQ
+115 VTLDFPAFNNVE

-173 EPEDSDKQPPSMIW
+173 EPEDSDKQPPGMIW
-187 LRLWKTKDYA
+187 LRFWKTKDYG
-197 DIQDATMFKQQG
+197 DIQGGTMFKQQG

-217 YTWGVLELM
+217 YTWGALELM

-250 ADNGSCQPLDTPTTN
+250 ANNGTCQPLDTPISH

-288 DSDATDD
+288 DSDGSDENA
-295 NSNANVSN
+295 SANVSN

-309 KLSKAQLQ
+309 KLSQAQLQ

-370 RATPV
+370 KATPV

-382 TMGTKRV
+382 TMGTKKV

-425 TLTLKYCF
+425 KLTLKYCF

-445 NNKEGALNLMGIYK
+445 NNKDGALNLMGIYK

-475 VEAGYISDF
+475 VEAGYVSDF

-555 LLSKKLSKLKGFT
+555 LLSKKLSILKGYT

-578 IQCTQKEKELLR
+578 IPCTQKEKEMLR

>member
-1 MADENNKTWIK
+1 MAYIKGGSTDTIYSEHEEVKTVMHAKDATKKGGIYVIVYSKDGTPWNNDVN
-12 QGNVVA
+12 NVK
-18 TFPEEAGLVL
+18 EAYAYN
-28 PEKTHSYCTTDNIID
+28 THDDYENIIEQ
-43 NSGIFAIVTTK
+43 TTILY
-54 NGQPWDGIS
+54 NGSETKITYYITDSYTGYTIS
-63 NNNIEAV
+63 NSANMTTIINGIPIFDYTDTDAIEK
-70 YVYTTKDTGKMTRDI
+70 Y
-85 EWTDGHK
+85 K
-92 STETREIVDY
+92 ST
-102 QGILAFDSSNPTT
+102 G
-115 VTIDFPSFKNLQ
+115 DFSG
-127 DAENYIKN
+127 ARNYKDLI
-135 GDWSNAL
+135 
-142 NADALQTAKTIT
+142 TANTIT

-173 EPEDSDKQPPSMIW
+173 EPEDSDKQPPAMIW
-187 LRLWKTKDYA
+187 LRFWKTNDYG
-197 DIQDATMFKQQG
+197 DIQGATMFKQQG

-217 YTWGVLELM
+217 YTWTALEFM
-226 GGGKDLAI
+226 GGGKNLAI

-250 ADNGSCQPLDTPTTN
+250 ADNGTCQPLDTPISN

-288 DSDATDD
+288 DSDGADE
-295 NSNANVSN
+295 NASANVSN

-309 KLSKAQLQ
+309 KLSQAQLQ

-348 LPVSLPVG
+348 MPVSIPVG

-370 RATPV
+370 KATPV

-382 TMGTKRV
+382 TMGTKKV

-425 TLTLKYCF
+425 KLTLKYCF

-445 NNKEGALNLMGIYK
+445 NNKGGALNLMGIYK

-555 LLSKKLSKLKGFT
+555 LLSKKLSKLKGYT

-578 IQCTQKEKELLR
+578 IPCTQKEKEMLR

>member
-1 MADENNKTWIK
+1 MAYSYSGTMWGK
-12 QGNVVA
+12 
-18 TFPEEAGLVL
+18 AG
-28 PEKTHSYCTTDNIID
+28 ID
-43 NSGIFAIVTTK
+43 
-54 NGQPWDGIS
+54 P
-63 NNNIEAV
+63 
-70 YVYTTKDTGKMTRDI
+70 Y
-85 EWTDGHK
+85 
-92 STETREIVDY
+92 VDY
-102 QGILAFDSSNPTT
+102 QKYEFSNDSGIYFVVNSEEEVEKYVGYIHSVDKSAITGHYYYLPNFDYPDDWRDMGIRNYPDGAEFNLGGGQGNYWHSDDIPIFL
-115 VTIDFPSFKNLQ
+115 VTDLQGID
-127 DAENYIKN
+127 NYKKN
-135 GDWSNAL
+135 GDTSNAL
-142 NADALQTAKTIT
+142 NHDVLNRANVIT

-173 EPEDSDKQPPSMIW
+173 EPEDSEKTPPRMIW
-187 LRLWKTKDYA
+187 LRFWKTNDYA
-197 DIQDATMFKQQG
+197 DMQGATMFKQQG

-217 YTWGVLELM
+217 YTWTALEFM

-250 ADNGSCQPLDTPTTN
+250 ADNGTCQPLDTPTTN
-265 AKNSIVCIRGNGDGD
+265 AKNSIVCIKGTGDGD

-288 DSDATDD
+288 DSDGADE
-295 NSNANVSN
+295 NASANVSN

-309 KLSKAQLQ
+309 KLSQAQLQ

-324 QDSFI
+324 QDSFMN
-329 TNIKLLNNSPIENL
+329 NIKLLNNSPIENL

-348 LPVSLPVG
+348 MPVSLPVG

-370 RATPV
+370 KATPV

-382 TMGTKRV
+382 TMGTKKV

-425 TLTLKYCF
+425 KLTLKYCF

-445 NNKEGALNLMGIYK
+445 NNKGGALNLMGIYK

-484 ISAVGSVAT
+484 ISAVGSAAT
-493 KNITGVAE
+493 KNVTGVAE

-555 LLSKKLSKLKGFT
+555 LLSKKLSKLKGYT

-578 IQCTQKEKELLR
+578 IPCTQKEKEMLR

>member
-1 MADENNKTWIK
+1 MADKNNKTWIK
-12 QGNVVA
+12 QGNVYA

-43 NSGIFAIVTTK
+43 NSGIFAIVITK

-63 NNNIEAV
+63 NNNIKSV

-92 STETREIVDY
+92 STETREILDY
-102 QGILAFDSSNPTT
+102 QGVLAFESSNPTT

-173 EPEDSDKQPPSMIW
+173 EPEDTDKEPPNMIW
-187 LRLWKTKDYA
+187 LRLWKTTDYG
-197 DIQDATMFKQQG
+197 DIHGGTMFKQQG

-217 YTWGVLELM
+217 YTWGALELM
-226 GGGKDLAI
+226 GGGKDLAF

-250 ADNGSCQPLDTPTTN
+250 ADNGTCQPLDTPTTN

-288 DSDATDD
+288 DSDGADE
-295 NSNANVSN
+295 NASANVSN

-410 IGTIADIDPREVIGQ
+410 IGTIADIDPREVLGQ

-445 NNKEGALNLMGIYK
+445 NNKGGALNLMGIYK

-493 KNITGVAE
+493 KNITGIAE

-555 LLSKKLSKLKGFT
+555 LLSKKLSKLKGYT
-568 QVDKNCDLSG
+568 QVDKSCDLSG
-578 IQCTQKEKELLR
+578 IPCTQKEKEMLR

>member
-1 MADENNKTWIK
+1 MAEENKKTWIK
-12 QGNVVA
+12 QGTVDSDYGNSNFSATNHVYLTTNNV
-18 TFPEEAGLVL
+18 
-28 PEKTHSYCTTDNIID
+28 ID
-43 NSGIFAIVTTK
+43 DSGIYAVVVTK
-54 NGQPWDGIS
+54 DGSVWDGVS
-63 NNNIEAV
+63 TNNINHV
-70 YVYTTKDTGKMTRDI
+70 YVFTTKDTGTWNQTYVFNGEETNKKGGFDAYSAKDCIEFIALKNVYISDI
-85 EWTDGHK
+85 PCFNSKE
-92 STETREIVDY
+92 
-102 QGILAFDSSNPTT
+102 
-115 VTIDFPSFKNLQ
+115 
-127 DAENYIKN
+127 DADNYIKT

-142 NADALQTAKTIT
+142 NSKSLLKAKTIT
-154 RVYVDN
+154 RIYVDN
-160 STPPNLKIVFDID
+160 STPPNLKIVFDLD
-173 EPEDSDKQPPSMIW
+173 EPEESTKEPPEMIW
-187 LRLWKTKDYA
+187 LRFWKTTDYG
-197 DIQDATMFKQQG
+197 DIQGATMFKQQG

-217 YTWGVLELM
+217 YTWGALELM

-250 ADNGSCQPLDTPTTN
+250 ADNGTCQPLDTPISN

-288 DSDATDD
+288 DSDGADE
-295 NSNANVSN
+295 NASANVSN

-309 KLSKAQLQ
+309 KLSQAQLQ

-348 LPVSLPVG
+348 MPVSLPVG

-370 RATPV
+370 KATPV

-382 TMGTKRV
+382 IMGTKKV

-425 TLTLKYCF
+425 KLTLKYCF

-445 NNKEGALNLMGIYK
+445 NNKGGGLNLMGIYK

-475 VEAGYISDF
+475 VEAGYVSDF

-493 KNITGVAE
+493 KNVSGVAE

-555 LLSKKLSKLKGFT
+555 LLSKKLSKLKGYT

-578 IQCTQKEKELLR
+578 IPCTQKEKEMLR

>member
-1 MADENNKTWIK
+1 MAYCQAGSVVELNQWGTYTSTISHVSGEGGVYITVQSK
-12 QGNVVA
+12 GNDPSA
-18 TFPEEAGLVL
+18 
-28 PEKTHSYCTTDNIID
+28 
-43 NSGIFAIVTTK
+43 
-54 NGQPWDGIS
+54 PWDGKSNSIQAAFLHCTS
-63 NNNIEAV
+63 TNYTAKIDILDENGQTGEEIWNTVNPGYRLNHYNNN
-70 YVYTTKDTGKMTRDI
+70 R
-85 EWTDGHK
+85 
-92 STETREIVDY
+92 
-102 QGILAFDSSNPTT
+102 L
-115 VTIDFPSFKNLQ
+115 VTISGIPVFNDQESIDK
-127 DAENYIKN
+127 YIQT
-135 GDWSNAL
+135 GDTSGAVNRDEL
-142 NADALQTAKTIT
+142 NKANVIT

-173 EPEDSDKQPPSMIW
+173 EPEDSDKQPPGMIW
-187 LRLWKTKDYA
+187 LRFWKTTDYA
-197 DIQDATMFKQQG
+197 DIQGATMFKQQG

-217 YTWGVLELM
+217 YTWTALEFM

-250 ADNGSCQPLDTPTTN
+250 ADNGTCQPLDTPISN
-265 AKNSIVCIRGNGDGD
+265 AKNSIVCIKGTGDGD

-288 DSDATDD
+288 DSDGADE
-295 NSNANVSN
+295 NSSANVSN

-309 KLSKAQLQ
+309 KLSQAQLQ

-324 QDSFI
+324 QDSFMN
-329 TNIKLLNNSPIENL
+329 NIKLLNNSPIENI

-370 RATPV
+370 KATPV

-382 TMGTKRV
+382 TMGTKKV

-445 NNKEGALNLMGIYK
+445 NNKGGALNLMGIYK

-484 ISAVGSVAT
+484 ISAVGSAAT
-493 KNITGVAE
+493 KNVTGVAE

-555 LLSKKLSKLKGFT
+555 LLSKKLSKLKGYT

-578 IQCTQKEKELLR
+578 LPCTQKEKEMLR

>member
-1 MADENNKTWIK
+1 MAYC
-12 QGNVVA
+12 QAGSVVELNEWG
-18 TFPEEAGLVL
+18 TYTSTISHV
-28 PEKTHSYCTTDNIID
+28 
-43 NSGIFAIVTTK
+43 SGEGGVYITIQPKGDPSA
-54 NGQPWDGIS
+54 PWDGKNNSIDAAFLHCTSTNYVAKIDILDEIGQTGEKTWNVVNPGYRVSHYS
-63 NNNIEAV
+63 NN
-70 YVYTTKDTGKMTRDI
+70 R
-85 EWTDGHK
+85 
-92 STETREIVDY
+92 
-102 QGILAFDSSNPTT
+102 L
-115 VTIDFPSFKNLQ
+115 VTISGIPVFNDQASIDKYIQ
-127 DAENYIKN
+127 TGDTSGAVNY
-135 GDWSNAL
+135 DDL
-142 NADALQTAKTIT
+142 NKANVIT

-173 EPEDSDKQPPSMIW
+173 EPEDSDKQPPAMIW
-187 LRLWKTKDYA
+187 LRFWKTNDYA
-197 DIQDATMFKQQG
+197 DMQGATMFKQQG

-217 YTWGVLELM
+217 YTWTALEFM

-250 ADNGSCQPLDTPTTN
+250 ADNGTCQPLDTPISN

-288 DSDATDD
+288 DSDGADE
-295 NSNANVSN
+295 NASANVSN

-309 KLSKAQLQ
+309 KLSQAQLQ

-370 RATPV
+370 KATPV

-382 TMGTKRV
+382 TMGTKKV

-445 NNKEGALNLMGIYK
+445 NNKGGALNLMGIYK

-484 ISAVGSVAT
+484 ISAVGSAAT
-493 KNITGVAE
+493 KNISGVAE

-555 LLSKKLSKLKGFT
+555 LLSKKLSKLKGYT

-578 IQCTQKEKELLR
+578 IPCTQKEKEMLR

>member
-1 MADENNKTWIK
+1 MAYC
-12 QGNVVA
+12 Q
-18 TFPEEAGLVL
+18 AGSVTELNDWGTYTSTISHVSG
-28 PEKTHSYCTTDNIID
+28 EGGVYITVQSKGDNP
-43 NSGIFAIVTTK
+43 SA
-54 NGQPWDGIS
+54 PWDGKSNSIQAAFLHCTS
-63 NNNIEAV
+63 TNYTAKIDIVDESGQTGEEIWKTVNPGYRVNHYNNN
-70 YVYTTKDTGKMTRDI
+70 R
-85 EWTDGHK
+85 
-92 STETREIVDY
+92 
-102 QGILAFDSSNPTT
+102 L
-115 VTIDFPSFKNLQ
+115 VTISGIPVFNDQESIDKYIQ
-127 DAENYIKN
+127 TGDTSGAVNYE
-135 GDWSNAL
+135 DL
-142 NADALQTAKTIT
+142 NKANVIT

-173 EPEDSDKQPPSMIW
+173 EPEDSEKTPPGMIW
-187 LRLWKTKDYA
+187 LRFWKTKDYA
-197 DIQDATMFKQQG
+197 DIQGATMFKQQG

-217 YTWGVLELM
+217 YTWSALEFM

-250 ADNGSCQPLDTPTTN
+250 ADNGTCQPLDTPISN

-288 DSDATDD
+288 DSDGADE
-295 NSNANVSN
+295 NASANVSN

-309 KLSKAQLQ
+309 KLSQAQLQ

-324 QDSFI
+324 QDSFMN
-329 TNIKLLNNSPIENL
+329 NIKLLNNSPIENL

-348 LPVSLPVG
+348 LPVSLPVET
-356 SEQALVLGNVDTGI
+356 EQALVLGNVDTGI
-370 RATPV
+370 KATPV

-382 TMGTKRV
+382 TMGTKKV

-445 NNKEGALNLMGIYK
+445 NNKGGALNLMGIYK

-475 VEAGYISDF
+475 VEAGYVSDF

-544 DTFVHTYGRPC
+544 ETFVHTYGRPC
-555 LLSKKLSKLKGFT
+555 LLSKKLSKLKGYT

-578 IQCTQKEKELLR
+578 IPCTQKEKEMLR

>member
-1 MADENNKTWIK
+1 MADENKKTWIK
-12 QGNVVA
+12 QGTVDGKYGNSNFTA
-18 TFPEEAGLVL
+18 T
-28 PEKTHSYCTTDNIID
+28 THYYFTTTNLID
-43 NSGIFAIVTTK
+43 DSGIYGVVGTK
-54 NGQPWDGIS
+54 DGKPWDGVSS
-63 NNNIEAV
+63 NNILHV
-70 YVYTTKDTGKMTRDI
+70 RVYTTKGI
-85 EWTDGHK
+85 GHWK
-92 STETREIVDY
+92 T
-102 QGILAFDSSNPTT
+102 TT
-115 VTIDFPSFKNLQ
+115 VFNGSTGTKEGGFDTTNSPDAVAFIDVQNVYISDIPCFNSQ
-127 DAENYIKN
+127 ADANNYIRT

-142 NADALQTAKTIT
+142 NSKSLQQAKTVT

-173 EPEDSDKQPPSMIW
+173 EPEESTKEPPGMIW
-187 LRLWKTKDYA
+187 LRFWKTKDYA
-197 DIQDATMFKQQG
+197 DMQGATMFKQQG

-217 YTWGVLELM
+217 NVSYTWGALELM

-250 ADNGSCQPLDTPTTN
+250 ANNGTCQPLDTPITN

-288 DSDATDD
+288 DSDGADE
-295 NSNANVSN
+295 NASANVSN

-309 KLSKAQLQ
+309 KLSQAQLQ

-324 QDSFI
+324 QDSFMN
-329 TNIKLLNNSPIENL
+329 NIKLLNNSPIENL

-370 RATPV
+370 KATPV

-382 TMGTKRV
+382 TMGTKKV

-445 NNKEGALNLMGIYK
+445 NNKGGALNLMGIYK

-475 VEAGYISDF
+475 VEAGYVSDF

-555 LLSKKLSKLKGFT
+555 LLSKKLSKLKGYT

-578 IQCTQKEKELLR
+578 IPCTQKEKEMLR

>member
-1 MADENNKTWIK
+1 MAYCQT
-12 QGNVVA
+12 GSVVELNPYG
-18 TFPEEAGLVL
+18 TFKNQISHV
-28 PEKTHSYCTTDNIID
+28 
-43 NSGIFAIVTTK
+43 SGEGGVYITIQSKGDPTK
-54 NGQPWDGIS
+54 PWDGKS
-63 NNNIEAV
+63 TSIEAAFLHCTSTN
-70 YVYTTKDTGKMTRDI
+70 YVAKISTTFEDGRTGEREWNVVNPGYRVNDLNDNIYVNISGIPVFNDQESIDKYIQTGDTSGAVNHED
-85 EWTDGHK
+85 
-92 STETREIVDY
+92 
-102 QGILAFDSSNPTT
+102 
-115 VTIDFPSFKNLQ
+115 
-127 DAENYIKN
+127 
-135 GDWSNAL
+135 L
-142 NADALQTAKTIT
+142 NKANVIT

-160 STPPNLKIVFDID
+160 STPPNIKIVFDID
-173 EPEDSDKQPPSMIW
+173 EPEDSEKTPPGMIW
-187 LRLWKTKDYA
+187 LRFWKTKDYA
-197 DIQDATMFKQQG
+197 DMQGATMFKQQG

-217 YTWGVLELM
+217 YTWSALEFM

-250 ADNGSCQPLDTPTTN
+250 ADNGTCQPLDTPISN

-288 DSDATDD
+288 DSDGADE
-295 NSNANVSN
+295 NASANVSN

-309 KLSKAQLQ
+309 KLSQAQLQ

-324 QDSFI
+324 QDSFMN
-329 TNIKLLNNSPIENL
+329 NIKLLNNSPIENL

-356 SEQALVLGNVDTGI
+356 TEQALVLGNVDTGI
-370 RATPV
+370 KATPV

-382 TMGTKRV
+382 TMGTKKV

-425 TLTLKYCF
+425 KLTLKYCF

-445 NNKEGALNLMGIYK
+445 NNKGGALNLMGIYK

-475 VEAGYISDF
+475 VEAGYVSDF

-578 IQCTQKEKELLR
+578 IPCTQKEKEMLR

>member
-1 MADENNKTWIK
+1 MADENKKTWIK
-12 QGNVVA
+12 QGNVYS
-18 TFPEEAGLVL
+18 TFPEEPGLVI
-28 PEKTHSYCTTDNIID
+28 PEQIHSYCTTDNLID
-43 NSGIFAIVTTK
+43 NSGIFAIVSTK
-54 NGQPWDGIS
+54 DGKPWDGVS
-63 NNNIEAV
+63 NNNISSV
-70 YVYTTKDTGKMTRDI
+70 YVYTTKGSGTITRNI
-85 EWTDGHK
+85 IWTDGHK
-92 STETREIVDY
+92 STEYRDIADW
-102 QGILAFDSSNPTT
+102 QGSLAFDSSTPTT
-115 VTIDFPSFKNLQ
+115 VTLDFPAFNNLQ
-127 DAENYIKN
+127 DAENYIRN

-142 NADALQTAKTIT
+142 NADSLQIAKVIT

-173 EPEDSDKQPPSMIW
+173 EDSDKQPPGMIW
-187 LRLWKTKDYA
+187 LRLWKTTDYA
-197 DIQDATMFKQQG
+197 DMQGATMFKQQG

-217 YTWGVLELM
+217 YTWSALEFM

-250 ADNGSCQPLDTPTTN
+250 ADNGTCQPLDTPITN
-265 AKNSIVCIRGNGDGD
+265 AKNKIVCIRGNGDGD

-288 DSDATDD
+288 DSDGSDD
-295 NSNANVSN
+295 NASANVSN
-303 LLTTTY
+303 LLNTTY
-309 KLSKAQLQ
+309 KLSQAQLQ

-324 QDSFI
+324 QDSFMN
-329 TNIKLLNNSPIENL
+329 NIKLLNNSPIENL

-356 SEQALVLGNVDTGI
+356 TEQALVLGNVDTGI
-370 RATPV
+370 KATPV

-382 TMGTKRV
+382 TMGTKKV

-445 NNKEGALNLMGIYK
+445 NNKGGALNLMGIYK

-506 ITRQNTTKSSGSVSG
+506 ITRQNTTKSSGSISG

-555 LLSKKLSKLKGFT
+555 LLSKKLSKLKGYT

-578 IQCTQKEKELLR
+578 ITCTQKEKEMLR

>member
-1 MADENNKTWIK
+1 MAYCQTGSVIELNKWGTYTSTISHVSGDGGVYITVQPK
-12 QGNVVA
+12 G
-18 TFPEEAGLVL
+18 
-28 PEKTHSYCTTDNIID
+28 DNP
-43 NSGIFAIVTTK
+43 SA
-54 NGQPWDGIS
+54 PWDGKSNSIQAAFLHCTS
-63 NNNIEAV
+63 TNYTAKIDILDESGQTGEETWKKVNPGYRVNHYNNN
-70 YVYTTKDTGKMTRDI
+70 R
-85 EWTDGHK
+85 
-92 STETREIVDY
+92 
-102 QGILAFDSSNPTT
+102 L
-115 VTIDFPSFKNLQ
+115 VTISGIPVFNDQESIDKYIQ
-127 DAENYIKN
+127 TGDTSGAVNY
-135 GDWSNAL
+135 DDL
-142 NADALQTAKTIT
+142 NKANVIT

-173 EPEDSDKQPPSMIW
+173 EPEDSDKQPPGMIW

-197 DIQDATMFKQQG
+197 DIQGATMFKQQG

-217 YTWGVLELM
+217 YTWSALEFM

-250 ADNGSCQPLDTPTTN
+250 ADNGTCQPLDTPITN

-288 DSDATDD
+288 DSDGADE
-295 NSNANVSN
+295 NASANVSN

-309 KLSKAQLQ
+309 KLSQAQLQ

-324 QDSFI
+324 QDSFMN
-329 TNIKLLNNSPIENL
+329 NIKLLNNSPIENL

-356 SEQALVLGNVDTGI
+356 NEQALVLGNVDTGI
-370 RATPV
+370 KATPV

-382 TMGTKRV
+382 TMGTKKV

-425 TLTLKYCF
+425 KLTLKYCF

-445 NNKEGALNLMGIYK
+445 NNKGGALNLMGIYK

-475 VEAGYISDF
+475 VEAGYVSDF

-555 LLSKKLSKLKGFT
+555 LLSKKLSKLKGYT

-578 IQCTQKEKELLR
+578 IPCTQKEKEMLR

>member
-1 MADENNKTWIK
+1 MAYC
-12 QGNVVA
+12 Q
-18 TFPEEAGLVL
+18 AGSVIELNEWGTYTSTISHV
-28 PEKTHSYCTTDNIID
+28 
-43 NSGIFAIVTTK
+43 SGEGGVYITIQPKGDPSA
-54 NGQPWDGIS
+54 PWDGKNNSIEAAFLHCTSSSYFTKIDILDENGQTGERIYNTVNPGYRVSHYS
-63 NNNIEAV
+63 NN
-70 YVYTTKDTGKMTRDI
+70 R
-85 EWTDGHK
+85 
-92 STETREIVDY
+92 
-102 QGILAFDSSNPTT
+102 L
-115 VTIDFPSFKNLQ
+115 VTISGIPVFNDQASIDKYIQ
-127 DAENYIKN
+127 TGDTSGAVNY
-135 GDWSNAL
+135 DDL
-142 NADALQTAKTIT
+142 NKANVIT

-173 EPEDSDKQPPSMIW
+173 EPEDSDKQPPGMIW
-187 LRLWKTKDYA
+187 LRFWKTKDYG
-197 DIQDATMFKQQG
+197 DIQGATMFKQQG

-217 YTWGVLELM
+217 YTWTALEFM

-250 ADNGSCQPLDTPTTN
+250 ADNGTCQPLDTPTTN
-265 AKNSIVCIRGNGDGD
+265 AKNSIVCIKGTGDGD

-288 DSDATDD
+288 DSDGSDD
-295 NSNANVSN
+295 NASANVSN

-309 KLSKAQLQ
+309 KLSQAQLQ

-370 RATPV
+370 KATPV

-382 TMGTKRV
+382 TMGTKKV

-445 NNKEGALNLMGIYK
+445 NNKGGALNLMGIYK

-555 LLSKKLSKLKGFT
+555 LLSKKLSKLKGYT

-578 IQCTQKEKELLR
+578 IPCTQKEKEMLR

>member
-1 MADENNKTWIK
+1 M
-12 QGNVVA
+12 
-18 TFPEEAGLVL
+18 
-28 PEKTHSYCTTDNIID
+28 SYCQAGSVTELNKWGTYTSTISHVSGEGGVYITVQSKGDNP
-43 NSGIFAIVTTK
+43 SA
-54 NGQPWDGIS
+54 PWDGKSNSIQAAFLHCTS
-63 NNNIEAV
+63 KNYTAKIDILDETGQTGEETWNKVNPGYRVNHYNNN
-70 YVYTTKDTGKMTRDI
+70 R
-85 EWTDGHK
+85 
-92 STETREIVDY
+92 
-102 QGILAFDSSNPTT
+102 L
-115 VTIDFPSFKNLQ
+115 VTISGIPVFNDQESIDK
-127 DAENYIKN
+127 YIQT
-135 GDWSNAL
+135 GDTSGAVNKDEL
-142 NADALQTAKTIT
+142 NKANVIT

-173 EPEDSDKQPPSMIW
+173 EPEDSEKTPPGMIW
-187 LRLWKTKDYA
+187 LRFWKTKDYG
-197 DIQDATMFKQQG
+197 DIQGASMFKQQG

-217 YTWGVLELM
+217 YTWSALEFM

-250 ADNGSCQPLDTPTTN
+250 ADNGTCQPLDTPISN

-288 DSDATDD
+288 DSDASDE
-295 NSNANVSN
+295 NASANVSN

-309 KLSKAQLQ
+309 KLSQAQLQ

-324 QDSFI
+324 QDSFMN
-329 TNIKLLNNSPIENL
+329 NIKLLNNSPIENI

-356 SEQALVLGNVDTGI
+356 NEQALVLGNVDTGI
-370 RATPV
+370 KATPV

-382 TMGTKRV
+382 TMGTKKV

-445 NNKEGALNLMGIYK
+445 NNKGGGLNLMGIYK

-475 VEAGYISDF
+475 VEAGYVSDF

-555 LLSKKLSKLKGFT
+555 LLSKKLSKLKGYT

-578 IQCTQKEKELLR
+578 IPCTQKEKEMLR